1 MCSFILQQLQNLP
14 FIHKNVPLFYSEQTS
29 YHLTLYIAH
38 HSNILKEI
46 KCNHIF
52 LECKTVTNNLRD
64 FLIFQIAPKAM
75 LIKTFKTPKFGASIK
90 INIFKKL
97 FAQTFKCIS
106 HSALQ
111 FNSCTLTI
119 TLNGIKTQHK
129 KHNYEKAPQH
139 IV

>member
-1 MCSFILQQLQNLP
+1 MQNSNKQFKRLSYILDCTKIHVNKKHLKLQNLARQ
-14 FIHKNVPLFYSEQTS
+14 L
-29 YHLTLYIAH
+29 
-38 HSNILKEI
+38 
-46 KCNHIF
+46 
-52 LECKTVTNNLRD
+52 
-64 FLIFQIAPKAM
+64 
-75 LIKTFKTPKFGASIK
+75 K

>member
-1 MCSFILQQLQNLP
+1 
-14 FIHKNVPLFYSEQTS
+14 
-29 YHLTLYIAH
+29 
-38 HSNILKEI
+38 
-46 KCNHIF
+46 
-52 LECKTVTNNLRD
+52 
-64 FLIFQIAPKAM
+64 M
-75 LIKTFKTPKFGASIK
+75 LIKTFKTPKFGASIE
-90 INIFKKL
+90 NQL